1 MLLAFAQ
8 SRRVFDSSEDRSLR
22 GRGGHLACDG
32 SKKGVTLLLDNTRAW
47 AQTFFKVGVVVPSG

>member
-47 AQTFFKVGVVVPSG
+47 A